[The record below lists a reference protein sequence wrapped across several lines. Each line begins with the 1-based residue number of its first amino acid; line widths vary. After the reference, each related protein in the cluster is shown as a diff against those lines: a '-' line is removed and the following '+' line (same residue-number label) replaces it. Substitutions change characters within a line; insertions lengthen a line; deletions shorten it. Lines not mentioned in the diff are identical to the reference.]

1 MSKGDIATP
10 KRTLE
15 ILDKYRLSAKKS
27 LGQNFIIDTNIL
39 NNIVDSG
46 SVDEQTVVIEI
57 GPGIGALTEQ
67 IAKKAKHV
75 YAFEIDSR
83 LFPVL
88 DDTLSDYE
96 NITIIE
102 QDILKADLNDFQNQF
117 LTENERLVVVANL
130 PYYITTPIIMA
141 FIESKLD
148 IDMMIFMMQKEVA
161 RRISA
166 SPGTKEYGSLS
177 IAIQYFMEAETLFTV
192 PKTVF
197 MPQPNVE
204 SAIIRLMK
212 KEVRE
217 VEVKDESYLFQVT
230 RSAFKQRRKT
240 LWNNLKN
247 AFGKEKEIQEKMKI
261 ALDQSDIDASR
272 RGETLNIQEFA
283 NLADALY
290 DQSLTFKC

>member
-15 ILDKYRLSAKKS
+15 ILDKYQLSAKKS

-39 NNIVDSG
+39 SNIVDSG
-46 SVDEQTVVIEI
+46 NVDEDTIVIEI

-83 LFPVL
+83 LVSVL
-88 DDTLSDYE
+88 DDTLSEYK
-96 NITIIE
+96 NVSIIE
-102 QDILKADLNDFQNQF
+102 QDILEADLNNFRKKYINK
-117 LTENERLVVVANL
+117 NERLVVIANL
-130 PYYITTPIIMA
+130 PYYITTPIIMT
-141 FIESKLD
+141 FLESQLNV
-148 IDMMIFMMQKEVA
+148 DMMVFMMQKEVA

-166 SPGTKEYGSLS
+166 NPSTKEYGSLS
-177 IAIQYFMEAETLFTV
+177 IAIQYFVEAETLFAV

-197 MPQPNVE
+197 MPQPNVD
-204 SAIIRLMK
+204 SAIIRLTK
-212 KEVRE
+212 KEVRD
-217 VEVKDESYLFQVT
+217 VEVKDETYLFQVT

-247 AFGKEKEIQEKMKI
+247 SFGKDEDIQNKMRA
-261 ALDQSDIDASR
+261 ALEESDIDASR
-272 RGETLNIQEFA
+272 RGETLNIKEFA

-290 DQSLTFKC
+290 DQNLTFPG

>member
-15 ILDKYRLSAKKS
+15 VLDKYQLSAKKS

-46 SVDEQTVVIEI
+46 NVDEQTIVIEI

-75 YAFEIDSR
+75 YGFEIDSR
-83 LFPVL
+83 LLPVL

-96 NITIIE
+96 NITIVE
-102 QDILKADLNDFQNQF
+102 QDILEADLNEFQNRY
-117 LTENERLVVVANL
+117 LPENERLVVVANL

-141 FIESKLD
+141 FLESKLD
-148 IDMMIFMMQKEVA
+148 IDMMVFMMQKEVA

-166 SPGTKEYGSLS
+166 NPGTKEYGSLS

-204 SAIIRLMK
+204 SAIIRLTK

-217 VEVKDESYLFQVT
+217 VEVTDESYFFQVT

-247 AFGKEKEIQEKMKI
+247 AFGKEKKVQEKMRI
-261 ALDQSDIDASR
+261 ALNKSEVDASR

-283 NLADALY
+283 SLAAALY
-290 DQSLTFKC
+290 DQGLTFKD

>member
-15 ILDKYRLSAKKS
+15 ILDKYQLSAKKS

-39 NNIVDSG
+39 SNIVDSG
-46 SVDEQTVVIEI
+46 NVDEHTVVIEI

-75 YAFEIDSR
+75 YGFEIDSR
-83 LFPVL
+83 LVSVL

-96 NITIIE
+96 NVTIVE
-102 QDILKADLNDFQNQF
+102 QDILEVDLNNFQNQYGI
-117 LTENERLVVVANL
+117 ENEKVVVIANL
-130 PYYITTPIIMA
+130 PYYITTPIIMRLL
-141 FIESKLD
+141 ESQLN
-148 IDMMIFMMQKEVA
+148 IDVMVFMMQKEVA

-166 SPGTKEYGSLS
+166 NPNTKEYGSLS
-177 IAIQYFMEAETLFTV
+177 IAIQYFVEAKTLFSV

-197 MPQPNVE
+197 MPQPNVD
-204 SAIIRLMK
+204 SAIIRLTK
-212 KEVRE
+212 KEIQDI
-217 VEVKDESYLFQVT
+217 EVKDERYLFQVT

-247 AFGKEKEIQEKMKI
+247 ALGKDDDTKDKIKI
-261 ALDQSDIDASR
+261 ALKKTDIDASR
-272 RGETLNIQEFA
+272 RGETLNVKEFA
-283 NLADALY
+283 KLADALY
-290 DQSLTFKC
+290 DQNLTFSE

>member
-15 ILDKYRLSAKKS
+15 ILDKYQLSAKKS

-39 NNIVDSG
+39 SNIVDSG
-46 SVDEQTVVIEI
+46 NVDEHTVVIEI

-75 YAFEIDSR
+75 YGFEIDSR
-83 LFPVL
+83 LVSVL

-96 NITIIE
+96 NVTIVE
-102 QDILKADLNDFQNQF
+102 QDILEVDLNNFQNQYGI
-117 LTENERLVVVANL
+117 ENEKVVVIANL
-130 PYYITTPIIMA
+130 PYYITTPIIMRLL
-141 FIESKLD
+141 ESQLN
-148 IDMMIFMMQKEVA
+148 IDVMVFMMQKEVA

-166 SPGTKEYGSLS
+166 NPNTKEYGSLS
-177 IAIQYFMEAETLFTV
+177 IAIQYFVEAKTLFSV

-197 MPQPNVE
+197 MPQPNVD
-204 SAIIRLMK
+204 SAIIRLTK
-212 KEVRE
+212 KEIQDI
-217 VEVKDESYLFQVT
+217 EVKDERYLFQVT

-247 AFGKEKEIQEKMKI
+247 ALGKDDDTKDKIKI
-261 ALDQSDIDASR
+261 ALKKTDIDASR
-272 RGETLNIQEFA
+272 RGETLNIKEFA
-283 NLADALY
+283 KLADALY
-290 DQSLTFKC
+290 DQNLTFSE